1 MRYLR
6 SLFIGIAVFA
16 MIVSLS
22 GLAFAEMGKGACK
35 VDKEA
40 CAAQIKTLRDSAAA
54 LSASNPDLAK
64 GLNDLADKKAEK
76 LQKNQEWSD
85 KRDAKKK
92 LVKDSAAALQTS
104 NPALAKGLNELAD
117 KKAEKLQKNQE
128 WSDKHDAKKK
138 LIKDSAAALQTSN
151 PALAQELQKMS
162 EKKHMEKETAGK

>member
-6 SLFIGIAVFA
+6 SVIIGIAVFA

-40 CAAQIKTLRDSAAA
+40 CAAQIKTLRDSATA
-54 LSASNPDLAK
+54 LSASNPD
-64 GLNDLADKKAEK
+64 
-76 LQKNQEWSD
+76 
-85 KRDAKKK
+85 
-92 LVKDSAAALQTS
+92 
-104 NPALAKGLNELAD
+104 LAKGLNELAD

-128 WSDKHDAKKK
+128 WSDKREAKMK
-138 LIKDSAAALQTSN
+138 LVKDSAAALQTSN

-162 EKKHMEKETAGK
+162 EKKHMEKEEPGEAV

>member
-6 SLFIGIAVFA
+6 SVLIGIAVFA

-54 LSASNPDLAK
+54 LQTSNPDLAK

-76 LQKNQEWSD
+76 LQKNQEWI
-85 KRDAKKK
+85 
-92 LVKDSAAALQTS
+92 
-104 NPALAKGLNELAD
+104 
-117 KKAEKLQKNQE
+117 
-128 WSDKHDAKKK
+128 DKHDAKVK
-138 LIKDSAAALQTSN
+138 LMKDSAAALQTSN

-162 EKKHMEKETAGK
+162 EKKHTEKEATGK

>member
-6 SLFIGIAVFA
+6 SVIIGIAVFA

-54 LSASNPDLAK
+54 L
-64 GLNDLADKKAEK
+64 
-76 LQKNQEWSD
+76 
-85 KRDAKKK
+85 
-92 LVKDSAAALQTS
+92 
-104 NPALAKGLNELAD
+104 
-117 KKAEKLQKNQE
+117 
-128 WSDKHDAKKK
+128 
-138 LIKDSAAALQTSN
+138 QTSN

-162 EKKHMEKETAGK
+162 EKKHMEKEATKK